1 MDAFISCHLRLENF
15 PLQCLWRV
23 FFSLFLILYMHILYK
38 CGLHGSLFQNRSSAP
53 VSVFSSAY
61 HLALFFF
68 FFFPYWWLHCP
79 FIFAR
84 YHCSEL
90 HHVTSIHH
98 AFVAW
103 MMTENCCASLR
114 RCKQKIKLQN
124 YLPERAMEAFFN
136 FLSNRKVLFRWSLI
150 TEEEVHNGKKR

>member
-68 FFFPYWWLHCP
+68 FFSHIDDSIAPLSLHGTTAVNYIMLPAFIMHLLLGWWPRIAVPLWEGVSRKLSSRTIFQRGLWRPFLIFCP
-79 FIFAR
+79 IEKF
-84 YHCSEL
+84 S
-90 HHVTSIHH
+90 SGD
-98 AFVAW
+98 
-103 MMTENCCASLR
+103 
-114 RCKQKIKLQN
+114 
-124 YLPERAMEAFFN
+124 P
-136 FLSNRKVLFRWSLI
+136 
-150 TEEEVHNGKKR
+150 